1 MPDLVLVWPL
11 AEAVI
16 RNGPPV
22 RTLAMSQ
29 RPPARVIAEYFVPEE
44 VSTALISA
52 PTTGLPEASV
62 TTPPSD
68 EEVVPC
74 AFTCAGSANKTAR
87 INNKSE
93 VKVRFFMTEDPL
105 VGIRVAYRQK
115 KIGFEEKILNGTG
128 WSGVARRRAAAKCRC

>member
-1 MPDLVLVWPL
+1 MPERAFVWPL

-22 RTLAMSQ
+22 RTLAISQ
-29 RPPARVIAEYFVPEE
+29 RPPARLTAEYLVPEE

-62 TTPPSD
+62 TTPPRD

-74 AFTCAGSANKTAR
+74 AFSRAGSASRATTIK
-87 INNKSE
+87 NKSE
-93 VKVRFFMTEDPL
+93 VKVSFFMTEALL
-105 VGIRVAYRQK
+105 VGVPDAYQ
-115 KIGFEEKILNGTG
+115 IG
-128 WSGVARRRAAAKCRC
+128 RA